1 MLLINWWKVVVL
13 QRYAQFVGRAGR
25 PEFWWFE
32 LSSFIIITV
41 LSTLAYASVV
51 FSVIGGFYA
60 LAVLTPGIAVAV
72 RRLHDTGR
80 SGWWLL
86 LMLVPLVGFIVLLVF
101 FVSEGTPGTNQ
112 YGPPAPREPAP
123 A

>member
-1 MLLINWWKVVVL
+1 MLLVNWWKVIVL

-41 LSTLAYASVV
+41 LSALAYVSVA
-51 FSVIGGFYA
+51 FSVLGGIYA
-60 LAVLTPGIAVAV
+60 LAVLIPGIAVAV

-101 FVSEGTPGTNQ
+101 FVSEGPPEPNQ
-112 YGPPAPREPAP
+112 YGPPAPSEPAP